1 MVKEEFPIL
10 SQRVNEKRLIYLD
23 NASTTQKPS
32 SVINEIQNYYESTN
46 SNIHRGVHH
55 LSQKATEKYEDSR
68 KIVQNFIGAKSS
80 KEIIFVRGATEAV
93 NLVANSY
100 VKPLLSE
107 GDNIIIS
114 QMEHHANIVPWQL
127 ITKEKKAEIRVVPI
141 NEAGELLVDDMDDL
155 IDENT
160 RFISLNHVSN
170 SLGTVNPVNKL
181 IQKAHQN
188 DIRIMIDGAQAVQHM
203 KVNVSELDVDFYC
216 FSGHKMYGPTGIGI
230 LYGKKEIL
238 EKMEPYQGGG
248 DMIKSVTF
256 EKTIYND
263 VPHIFEAGTP
273 NIVGAIG
280 LAKAIEFIEN
290 VTIER
295 IEKHEMDL
303 LNYATEKINSIEG
316 VEIVGNAENKTSVIS
331 FVMGDIHPHDI
342 GTIMDNL
349 GIAIRAGHHC
359 TQPIMD
365 FYNVPATARASFA
378 IYNTEEDVDKLVEG
392 IQKVKEVFTWRIS
405 VIYTWKWF

>member
-10 SQRVNEKRLIYLD
+10 SQSVNEKPLIYLD

-32 SVINEIQNYYESTN
+32 SVINEIQNYYEATN

-55 LSQKATEKYEDSR
+55 LSQKATEKYENSR
-68 KIVQNFIGAKSS
+68 KIVQKFIGADSS

-141 NEAGELLVDDMDDL
+141 NEAGELIIDDMDDL
-155 IDENT
+155 IDQNT

-170 SLGTVNPVNKL
+170 SLGTVNPVKEL
-181 IQKAHQN
+181 IQKAHKN

-203 KVNVSELDVDFYC
+203 KVNVVDLDVDFYC

-230 LYGKKEIL
+230 LYGKREIL

-256 EKTIYND
+256 EKTIFND
-263 VPHIFEAGTP
+263 IPHIFEAGTP

-290 VTIER
+290 ITIEE
-295 IEKHEMDL
+295 IEKHEMAL
-303 LNYATEKINSIEG
+303 LNYATEKINSIDG
-316 VEIVGNAENKTSVIS
+316 VEIVGNAEEKASVIS

-365 FYNVPATARASFA
+365 FYNIPATARASFA

-392 IQKVKEVFTWRIS
+392 IQKVKEVFT
-405 VIYTWKWF
+405 

>member
-1 MVKEEFPIL
+1 MVKEQFPIL
-10 SQRVNEKRLIYLD
+10 SKEVNNKPLIYLD
-23 NASTTQKPS
+23 NASTTQKPT
-32 SVINEIQNYYESTN
+32 SVINEIQEYYECTN

-55 LSQKATEKYEDSR
+55 LSQKATEEYEKAR
-68 KIVQNFIGAKSS
+68 KKVQTFIGAKSS
-80 KEIIFVRGATEAV
+80 KEIVFVRGATEAV

-100 VKPLLSE
+100 VNPLLSE

-114 QMEHHANIVPWQL
+114 HMEHHANIVPWQL
-127 ITKEKKAEIRVVPI
+127 IAKQKNIEIKVIPI
-141 NEAGELLVDDMDDL
+141 NEKGELVIEELDNL
-155 IDENT
+155 IDKQT
-160 RFISLNHVSN
+160 KFISLNHVSN
-170 SLGTVNPVNKL
+170 SLGTVNPVEKL
-181 IQKAHQN
+181 IKKAHRN
-188 DIRIMIDGAQAVQHM
+188 NIRIMIDGAQAVQHM
-203 KVNVSELDVDFYC
+203 KVNVTDLDVDFYC

-238 EKMEPYQGGG
+238 DEMEPYQGGG

-280 LAKAIEFIEN
+280 LGKAIDFIED
-290 VTIER
+290 TTLEK

-303 LNYATEKINSIEG
+303 LNYATKKISNIDG
-316 VEIVGNAENKTSVIS
+316 VKIIGTSDNKASVIS
-331 FVMGDIHPHDI
+331 FVMDGIHPHDI

-359 TQPIMD
+359 TQPVMD
-365 FYNVPATARASFA
+365 FYDIPATARASFA
-378 IYNTEEDVDKLVEG
+378 IYNTKEDVDKLIEG
-392 IQKVKEVFTWRIS
+392 IEKTKEIFA
-405 VIYTWKWF
+405 

>member
-10 SQRVNEKRLIYLD
+10 SKEINNKPLIYLD
-23 NASTTQKPS
+23 NASTTQKPAC
-32 SVINEIQNYYESTN
+32 VIDEIQNYYESTN

-55 LSQKATEKYEDSR
+55 LSQKATEEYEESR
-68 KIVQNFIGAKSS
+68 KKIQNFIGAESS

-114 QMEHHANIVPWQL
+114 QMEHHANIVPWQ
-127 ITKEKKAEIRVVPI
+127 IIAKQKKTEIRVIPI
-141 NEAGELLVDDMDDL
+141 NEKGELIISDLDNL
-155 IDENT
+155 IDKQT
-160 RFISLNHVSN
+160 KFISLNHVSN
-170 SLGTVNPVNKL
+170 SLGTVNPIEQL
-181 IQKAHQN
+181 IQKAHHN
-188 DIRIMIDGAQAVQHM
+188 NIRIMIDGAQAVQHM
-203 KVNVSELDVDFYC
+203 KVNVNDLDVDFYC
-216 FSGHKMYGPTGIGI
+216 FSGHKMYGPTGIGV

-238 EKMEPYQGGG
+238 DKMEPYQGGG

-256 EKTIYND
+256 EKTIYNE

-280 LAKAIEFIEN
+280 LGKAIDFIEK
-290 VTIER
+290 TTLEKIE
-295 IEKHEMDL
+295 EHEMNL
-303 LNYATEKINSIEG
+303 LNYATKKIGEIEG
-316 VEIVGNAENKTSVIS
+316 VKIIGTSNKKASVIS
-331 FVMGDIHPHDI
+331 FVMEGIHPHDI

-359 TQPIMD
+359 TQPVMD
-365 FYNVPATARASFA
+365 FYDVPATARASFA
-378 IYNTEEDVDKLVEG
+378 IYNTEEDVDKLIEG
-392 IQKVKEVFTWRIS
+392 IKKTKEVFA
-405 VIYTWKWF
+405 

>member
-10 SQRVNEKRLIYLD
+10 SKNINNKPLIYLD
-23 NASTTQKPS
+23 NASTTQKPK
-32 SVINEIQNYYESTN
+32 SVIDAIQNYYESTN

-55 LSQKATEKYEDSR
+55 LSQKATEEYERSR
-68 KIVQNFIGAKSS
+68 ETVQHFIGADSS

-114 QMEHHANIVPWQL
+114 QMEHHANIVPWQ
-127 ITKEKKAEIRVVPI
+127 IMAKEKGTDIRVIPI
-141 NEAGELLVDDMDDL
+141 NNTGELMIEEIDSL
-155 IDENT
+155 IDEKT
-160 RFISLNHVSN
+160 KFISLNHVSN
-170 SLGTVNPVNKL
+170 SLGTINPIRKL
-181 IQKAHQN
+181 IQKAHKN

-203 KVNVSELDVDFYC
+203 KVNVVELDVDFYC

-238 EKMEPYQGGG
+238 DKMEPYQGGG

-280 LAKAIEFIEN
+280 LGKAVEFIEDIT
-290 VTIER
+290 VEE
-295 IEKHEMDL
+295 IEKHELDL
-303 LNYATEKINSIEG
+303 LNYATDKINKIDG
-316 VEIVGNAENKTSVIS
+316 VKIIGNSKDKASVIS
-331 FVMGDIHPHDI
+331 FVMEGIHPHDI

-359 TQPIMD
+359 TQPVMD
-365 FYNVPATARASFA
+365 FYEIPATARASFA
-378 IYNTEEDVDKLVEG
+378 IYNTKEDVDKLIDG
-392 IQKVKEVFTWRIS
+392 IQKTKEVFA
-405 VIYTWKWF
+405 

>member
-10 SQRVNEKRLIYLD
+10 SKEVNNKPLIYLD
-23 NASTTQKPS
+23 NASTTQKPA
-32 SVINEIQNYYESTN
+32 SVIDEIQEYYECTN

-55 LSQKATEKYEDSR
+55 LSQKATEEYEEAR
-68 KIVQNFIGAKSS
+68 TKIQKFIGAESS
-80 KEIIFVRGATEAV
+80 KEIVFVRGATEAV

-100 VKPLLSE
+100 VNPLLSE

-114 QMEHHANIVPWQL
+114 HMEHHANIVPWQL
-127 ITKEKKAEIRVVPI
+127 IAKQKNIDIKVIPI
-141 NEAGELLVDDMDDL
+141 NEKGELVITELDNL
-155 IDENT
+155 IDKQT
-160 RFISLNHVSN
+160 KFISLNHVSN
-170 SLGTVNPVNKL
+170 SLGTVNPVEEL

-188 DIRIMIDGAQAVQHM
+188 NIRIMIDGAQAVQHM
-203 KVNVSELDVDFYC
+203 KVNVTDLDVDFYC

-238 EKMEPYQGGG
+238 DKMEPYQGGG

-280 LAKAIEFIEN
+280 LGKAIDFIEK
-290 VTIER
+290 TTLEKIE
-295 IEKHEMDL
+295 EHEMDL
-303 LNYATEKINSIEG
+303 LNYATQKISKIEG
-316 VEIVGNAENKTSVIS
+316 VRIIGTSENKASVIS
-331 FVMGDIHPHDI
+331 FIMDGIHPHDI
-342 GTIMDNL
+342 ATIMDNL

-359 TQPIMD
+359 TQPVMD
-365 FYNVPATARASFA
+365 FYDIPATARASFA
-378 IYNTEEDVDKLVEG
+378 IYNTKEDVDKLIEG
-392 IQKVKEVFTWRIS
+392 IEKTKEVFA
-405 VIYTWKWF
+405 

>member
-10 SQRVNEKRLIYLD
+10 SQSVNEKPLIYLD

-68 KIVQNFIGAKSS
+68 KIVQKFIGAKSS

-127 ITKEKKAEIRVVPI
+127 ITKEKKAEIRVVSI

-203 KVNVSELDVDFYC
+203 KVNVSDLDVDFYC

-263 VPHIFEAGTP
+263 IPHIFEAGTP

-290 VTIER
+290 ITIEK

-316 VEIVGNAENKTSVIS
+316 VEIVGNAENKASVIS

-365 FYNVPATARASFA
+365 FYDIPATARASFA

-392 IQKVKEVFTWRIS
+392 IKKVKEVFT
-405 VIYTWKWF
+405 

>member
-1 MVKEEFPIL
+1 MVKEQFPIL
-10 SQRVNEKRLIYLD
+10 SKEVNNKPLIYLD
-23 NASTTQKPS
+23 NASTTQKPT
-32 SVINEIQNYYESTN
+32 SVINEIQEYYECTN

-55 LSQKATEKYEDSR
+55 LSQKATEEYEKAR
-68 KIVQNFIGAKSS
+68 KKVQTFIGAKSS
-80 KEIIFVRGATEAV
+80 KEIVFVRGATEAV

-100 VKPLLSE
+100 VNPLLSE

-114 QMEHHANIVPWQL
+114 HMEHHANIVPWQL
-127 ITKEKKAEIRVVPI
+127 MAKQKNIEIKVIPI
-141 NEAGELLVDDMDDL
+141 NEKGELVIKELDNL
-155 IDENT
+155 IDKQT

-170 SLGTVNPVNKL
+170 SLGTVNPVEKL
-181 IQKAHQN
+181 IKKAHQN
-188 DIRIMIDGAQAVQHM
+188 NIRIMIDGAQAVQHM
-203 KVNVSELDVDFYC
+203 KVNVTDLDVDFYC

-238 EKMEPYQGGG
+238 DEMEPYQGGG

-280 LAKAIEFIEN
+280 LGKAIDFIED
-290 VTIER
+290 TTLEK

-303 LNYATEKINSIEG
+303 LNYATKKISNIDG
-316 VEIVGNAENKTSVIS
+316 VKIIGTSDNKASVIS
-331 FVMGDIHPHDI
+331 FVMDGIHPHDI

-359 TQPIMD
+359 TQPVMD
-365 FYNVPATARASFA
+365 FYDIPATARASFA
-378 IYNTEEDVDKLVEG
+378 IYNTKEDVDKLIEG
-392 IQKVKEVFTWRIS
+392 IEKTKEVFA
-405 VIYTWKWF
+405 

>member
-10 SQRVNEKRLIYLD
+10 SKEVNNKPLIYLD
-23 NASTTQKPS
+23 NASTTQKPA
-32 SVINEIQNYYESTN
+32 SVIDEIQEYYECTN

-55 LSQKATEKYEDSR
+55 LSQKATEEYEEAR
-68 KIVQNFIGAKSS
+68 TKIQKFIGAESS
-80 KEIIFVRGATEAV
+80 KEIVFVRGATEAV

-100 VKPLLSE
+100 VNPLLSE

-114 QMEHHANIVPWQL
+114 HMEHHANIVPWQL
-127 ITKEKKAEIRVVPI
+127 IAKQKNIDIKVIPI
-141 NEAGELLVDDMDDL
+141 NEKGELVITELDNL
-155 IDENT
+155 IDKQT
-160 RFISLNHVSN
+160 KFISLNHVSN
-170 SLGTVNPVNKL
+170 SLGTVNPVEEL

-188 DIRIMIDGAQAVQHM
+188 NVRIMIDGAQAVQHM
-203 KVNVSELDVDFYC
+203 KVNVTDLDVDFYC

-238 EKMEPYQGGG
+238 DKMEPYQGGG

-280 LAKAIEFIEN
+280 LGKAIDFIEK
-290 VTIER
+290 TTLEKIE
-295 IEKHEMDL
+295 EHEMDL
-303 LNYATEKINSIEG
+303 LNYATQKISKIEG
-316 VEIVGNAENKTSVIS
+316 VRIIGTSENKASVIS
-331 FVMGDIHPHDI
+331 FVMDGIHPHDI

-359 TQPIMD
+359 TQPVMD
-365 FYNVPATARASFA
+365 FYDIPATARASFA
-378 IYNTEEDVDKLVEG
+378 IYNTKEDVDKLIEG
-392 IQKVKEVFTWRIS
+392 IEKTKEVFA
-405 VIYTWKWF
+405 

>member
-10 SQRVNEKRLIYLD
+10 SEKVNEKPLIYLD

-32 SVINEIQNYYESTN
+32 SVINEIQNYYEATN

-55 LSQKATEKYEDSR
+55 LSQKATEKYENSR
-68 KIVQNFIGAKSS
+68 KIVQKFIGADSS

-127 ITKEKKAEIRVVPI
+127 ITKEKKAEIRVLPI
-141 NEAGELLVDDMDDL
+141 NEAGELIIDDMDDL
-155 IDENT
+155 IDQNT

-170 SLGTVNPVNKL
+170 SLGTVNPVKEL
-181 IQKAHQN
+181 IQKAHKN

-203 KVNVSELDVDFYC
+203 KVNVIDLDVDFYC

-256 EKTIYND
+256 EKTIFND
-263 VPHIFEAGTP
+263 IPHIFEAGTP

-290 VTIER
+290 ITIEE
-295 IEKHEMDL
+295 IEKHEMAL
-303 LNYATEKINSIEG
+303 LNYATKKIKSIDG
-316 VEIVGNAENKTSVIS
+316 VEIVGNAEEKASVIS
-331 FVMGDIHPHDI
+331 FVMGNIHPHDI

-365 FYNVPATARASFA
+365 FYNIPATARASFA
-378 IYNTEEDVDKLVEG
+378 IYNTEDDVDKLVEG
-392 IQKVKEVFTWRIS
+392 IQKVKEVFT
-405 VIYTWKWF
+405 

>member
-1 MVKEEFPIL
+1 M
-10 SQRVNEKRLIYLD
+10 
-23 NASTTQKPS
+23 
-32 SVINEIQNYYESTN
+32 
-46 SNIHRGVHH
+46 
-55 LSQKATEKYEDSR
+55 
-68 KIVQNFIGAKSS
+68 
-80 KEIIFVRGATEAV
+80 
-93 NLVANSY
+93 
-100 VKPLLSE
+100 KPLLSE

-359 TQPIMD
+359 TQPVMD
-365 FYNVPATARASFA
+365 FYNIPATARASFA

-392 IQKVKEVFTWRIS
+392 IQKVKEVFT
-405 VIYTWKWF
+405 

>member
-1 MVKEEFPIL
+1 MIKKEFPIL
-10 SQRVNEKRLIYLD
+10 SKNINNKPLIYLD
-23 NASTTQKPS
+23 NASTTQKPK
-32 SVINEIQNYYESTN
+32 SVIDAIQNYYESTN

-55 LSQKATEKYEDSR
+55 LSQKATEKYEKSR
-68 KIVQNFIGAKSS
+68 ETIQHFIGADSS

-114 QMEHHANIVPWQL
+114 QMEHHANIVPWQ
-127 ITKEKKAEIRVVPI
+127 IMSKEKGTDIRVIPI
-141 NEAGELLVDDMDDL
+141 NNAGELIIEEIDSL
-155 IDENT
+155 IDEKT
-160 RFISLNHVSN
+160 KFISLNHVSN
-170 SLGTVNPVNKL
+170 SLGTINPIRKL
-181 IQKAHQN
+181 IQKAHKN

-203 KVNVSELDVDFYC
+203 KVNVVELDVDFYC

-238 EKMEPYQGGG
+238 DKMEPYQGGG

-280 LAKAIEFIEN
+280 LGKAVEFIEDIT
-290 VTIER
+290 VEE
-295 IEKHEMDL
+295 IEKHELDL
-303 LNYATEKINSIEG
+303 LNYATDKINKIEG
-316 VEIVGNAENKTSVIS
+316 VQIIGNSEEKASVIS
-331 FVMGDIHPHDI
+331 FVMEGIHPHDI

-359 TQPIMD
+359 TQPVMD
-365 FYNVPATARASFA
+365 FYEIPATARASFA
-378 IYNTEEDVDKLVEG
+378 IYNTKEDVDKLIDG
-392 IQKVKEVFTWRIS
+392 IQKTKEVFA
-405 VIYTWKWF
+405 

>member
-10 SQRVNEKRLIYLD
+10 SKKINNKSLIYLD
-23 NASTTQKPS
+23 NASTTQKPK
-32 SVINEIQNYYESTN
+32 SVIETIQNYYESTN

-55 LSQKATEKYEDSR
+55 LSQKATEEYEKSR
-68 KIVQNFIGAKSS
+68 ETIQHFIGADSS

-114 QMEHHANIVPWQL
+114 QMEHHANIVPWQ
-127 ITKEKKAEIRVVPI
+127 IMAKEKGTDIRVIPI
-141 NEAGELLVDDMDDL
+141 NNAGELIIEEIDSL
-155 IDENT
+155 IDEKT
-160 RFISLNHVSN
+160 KFISLNHVSN
-170 SLGTVNPVNKL
+170 SLGTINPVRKL
-181 IQKAHQN
+181 IQKAHKN

-203 KVNVSELDVDFYC
+203 KVNVVELDVDFYC

-238 EKMEPYQGGG
+238 DKMEPYQGGG

-280 LAKAIEFIEN
+280 LGKAVEFIEDIT
-290 VTIER
+290 VEE
-295 IEKHEMDL
+295 IEKHELDL
-303 LNYATEKINSIEG
+303 LNYATDKINKIEG
-316 VEIVGNAENKTSVIS
+316 VQIIGNSKDKASVIS
-331 FVMGDIHPHDI
+331 FVMEGIHPHDI

-359 TQPIMD
+359 TQPVMD
-365 FYNVPATARASFA
+365 FYEIPATARASFA
-378 IYNTEEDVDKLVEG
+378 IYNTKEDVDKLIDG
-392 IQKVKEVFTWRIS
+392 IQKTKEVFA
-405 VIYTWKWF
+405 

>member
-10 SQRVNEKRLIYLD
+10 SQSINEKPLIYLD

-55 LSQKATEKYEDSR
+55 LSQRATEKYEDSR

-141 NEAGELLVDDMDDL
+141 NDAGELLVDDMDNL

-170 SLGTVNPVNKL
+170 SLGTINPVNEL

-203 KVNVSELDVDFYC
+203 KVNVVDLDVDFYC

-230 LYGKKEIL
+230 LYGKREIL

-256 EKTIYND
+256 EKTIFND
-263 VPHIFEAGTP
+263 IPHIFEAGTP

-290 VTIER
+290 ITIEE
-295 IEKHEMDL
+295 IEKHEMAL
-303 LNYATEKINSIEG
+303 LNYATEKINSIDG
-316 VEIVGNAENKTSVIS
+316 VEIVGNAEEKASVIS

-365 FYNVPATARASFA
+365 FYNIPATARASFA

-392 IQKVKEVFTWRIS
+392 IQKVKEVFT
-405 VIYTWKWF
+405 

>member
-1 MVKEEFPIL
+1 MLKKEFPIL
-10 SQRVNEKRLIYLD
+10 SKKIKNKSLIYLD
-23 NASTTQKPS
+23 NASTTQKPK
-32 SVINEIQNYYESTN
+32 SVIDAIQNYYESTN

-55 LSQKATEKYEDSR
+55 LSQKATEEYEESR
-68 KIVQNFIGAKSS
+68 EKIQHFIGADLS

-114 QMEHHANIVPWQL
+114 QMEHHANIVPWQIL
-127 ITKEKKAEIRVVPI
+127 AKEKKAEIRIIPI
-141 NEAGELLVDDMDDL
+141 NNAGELIIGEIEKL
-155 IDENT
+155 IDEKT
-160 RFISLNHVSN
+160 KFISLNHVSN
-170 SLGTVNPVNKL
+170 SLGTINPVHEL

-188 DIRIMIDGAQAVQHM
+188 NIRIMVDGAQAVQHM
-203 KVNVSELDVDFYC
+203 KVNVAELDVDFYC

-280 LAKAIEFIEN
+280 LGKAVEFIEN
-290 VTIER
+290 VTVEK
-295 IEKHEMDL
+295 IEKHELDL
-303 LNYATEKINSIEG
+303 LNYATGKINQVEG
-316 VEIVGNAENKTSVIS
+316 VQIIGNSEQKASVIS
-331 FVMGDIHPHDI
+331 FVMEGIHPHDI

-359 TQPIMD
+359 TQPVMD
-365 FYNVPATARASFA
+365 FYDIPATARASFA
-378 IYNTEEDVDKLVEG
+378 IYNTKEDVDKLIDG
-392 IQKVKEVFTWRIS
+392 IQKTKEVFA
-405 VIYTWKWF
+405 

>member
-1 MVKEEFPIL
+1 MIKEEFPIL
-10 SQRVNEKRLIYLD
+10 SKNINNKPLIYLD
-23 NASTTQKPS
+23 NASTTQKPK
-32 SVINEIQNYYESTN
+32 SVIDVIQNYYESTN

-55 LSQKATEKYEDSR
+55 LSQKATEEYEKSR
-68 KIVQNFIGAKSS
+68 ETIQHFIGADSS
-80 KEIIFVRGATEAV
+80 KEIVFVRGATEAV

-114 QMEHHANIVPWQL
+114 QMEHHANIVPWQ
-127 ITKEKKAEIRVVPI
+127 IMSKEKGTDIRVIPI
-141 NEAGELLVDDMDDL
+141 NNAGELIIEEIDSL
-155 IDENT
+155 IDEKT
-160 RFISLNHVSN
+160 KFISLNHVSN
-170 SLGTVNPVNKL
+170 SLGTINPIRKL
-181 IQKAHQN
+181 IQKAHKN

-203 KVNVSELDVDFYC
+203 KVNVVELDVDFYC

-238 EKMEPYQGGG
+238 DKMEPYQGGG

-280 LAKAIEFIEN
+280 LGKAVEFIEDIT
-290 VTIER
+290 VEE
-295 IEKHEMDL
+295 IEKHELDL
-303 LNYATEKINSIEG
+303 LNYATDKINKIEG
-316 VEIVGNAENKTSVIS
+316 VQIIGNSKDKASVIS
-331 FVMGDIHPHDI
+331 FVMEGIHPHDI

-359 TQPIMD
+359 TQPVMD
-365 FYNVPATARASFA
+365 FYEIPATARASFA
-378 IYNTEEDVDKLVEG
+378 IYNTKEDVDKLIDG
-392 IQKVKEVFTWRIS
+392 IQKTKEVFA
-405 VIYTWKWF
+405 